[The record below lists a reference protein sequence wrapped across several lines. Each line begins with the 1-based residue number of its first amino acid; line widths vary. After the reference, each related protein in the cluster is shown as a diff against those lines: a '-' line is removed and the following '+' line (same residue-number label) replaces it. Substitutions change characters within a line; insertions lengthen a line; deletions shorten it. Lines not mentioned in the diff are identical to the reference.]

1 LISLNKHKFI
11 RWGTDASCQ
20 HGDVNTCTDRFSPKQ
35 LQGKKYENAM
45 TLDLNCWGY
54 RHNFELNDVISIE
67 QLLNELIITISF
79 GGNMLINV
87 GPTSKGIIPAIFEER
102 LRQMGEW
109 LNLNGEGIYDTQPW
123 LIQNDTFNDNQIWY
137 TSRISNLDYQQSLIE
152 LYAMTFKWP
161 HLLKSFDNIEHT
173 IKLNVSLICQKISYV
188 SFLGYSNNNNNNIK
202 NELDFKCITSDPYV
216 LLIDVK
222 DLNPIY
228 SISKY
233 VWTFKVY
240 LLF

>member
-1 LISLNKHKFI
+1 MKKKFSLFEELDQNLKVIEDIDDCIKITLGPTGKNGIITNEKHIWSEF
-11 RWGTDASCQ
+11 
-20 HGDVNTCTDRFSPKQ
+20 
-35 LQGKKYENAM
+35 
-45 TLDLNCWGY
+45 
-54 RHNFELNDVISIE
+54 
-67 QLLNELIITISF
+67 LLNELIITISF

-87 GPTSKGIIPAIFEER
+87 GPTSQGIIPAIFEER

-152 LYAMTFKWP
+152 LYAMSFKWP
-161 HLLKSFDNIEHT
+161 HLLKSFDNNEHT
-173 IKLNVSLICQKISYV
+173 IKLNVSLVCQKISYV
-188 SFLGYSNNNNNNIK
+188 SFLGYSNNNIK
-202 NELDFKCITSDPYV
+202 NELDFKCVSSDPYV